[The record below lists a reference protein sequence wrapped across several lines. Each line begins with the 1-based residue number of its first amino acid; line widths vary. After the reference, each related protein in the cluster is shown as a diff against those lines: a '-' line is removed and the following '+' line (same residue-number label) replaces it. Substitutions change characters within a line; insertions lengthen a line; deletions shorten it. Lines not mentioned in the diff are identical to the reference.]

1 MTLVAILT
9 HGQPLNSPKPTP
21 KLSNLPPLKR
31 TPSSC
36 SFNNFSN
43 TSREF
48 LYEKITNF
56 CTSQFFKQ
64 PTFRIRSFDSEG
76 DENYVPEDS
85 PDEQDQLANDE
96 ILKNKTVETSGF
108 GSSFLAK
115 LTIAVGVAATITLLS
130 IGLKPPNL
138 GTSFGVQRLAEGSS
152 SSLAMA
158 APSGFSFKVFG
169 YKFILPQYAPG
180 WIYFWLLMAAG
191 SGLFISEEALNIW
204 VCPSYW
210 YLCFADSVVSISL
223 ARLLTLD
230 GTWQSFAESF
240 SRNAPYIVSTVLWVY
255 WGVCISD
262 MIPFYLGKL
271 FTKSGASDDVCSKLG
286 ISKEKALSITQSVQK
301 YGNLIGFERFSLGVR
316 NPTAFLAGTMGI
328 PPDCFFAGVCCG
340 GLLTLPIQLVI
351 GFLLRERPVFA
362 LATVATVV
370 LLQRRYSF
378 TCDTVTLLS
387 PAQTVFNSKIQ

>member
-1 MTLVAILT
+1 MALVAILT
-9 HGQPLNSPKPTP
+9 HGQPLNSAKPTP
-21 KLSNLPPLKR
+21 KLSNLPPIKR
-31 TPSSC
+31 TPNSC

-56 CTSQFFKQ
+56 CTFQFFKQ
-64 PTFRIRSFDSEG
+64 PTFRIRSFNSEG

-85 PDEQDQLANDE
+85 PDEQDQRANDE

-115 LTIAVGVAATITLLS
+115 LTIAVGVAATITFLS

-169 YKFILPQYAPG
+169 YKFILPEYAPG
-180 WIYFWLLMAAG
+180 
-191 SGLFISEEALNIW
+191 
-204 VCPSYW
+204 
-210 YLCFADSVVSISL
+210 
-223 ARLLTLD
+223 
-230 GTWQSFAESF
+230 
-240 SRNAPYIVSTVLWVY
+240 
-255 WGVCISD
+255 GVCISD

-301 YGNLIGFERFSLGVR
+301 YGNLIGFVERFSLGVR

-370 LLQRRYSF
+370 GIWTVFPYAVAASTAIFLYLRHRYS
-378 TCDTVTLLS
+378 T
-387 PAQTVFNSKIQ
+387 